1 VSPGC
6 QVSSPLIT
14 INADPSPTDAADLM
28 LKNKVRHLLV
38 VMTESSQDKD
48 KNDSM
53 DDEYFLKPVGI
64 ITPMDG

>member
-1 VSPGC
+1 
-6 QVSSPLIT
+6 
-14 INADPSPTDAADLM
+14 M